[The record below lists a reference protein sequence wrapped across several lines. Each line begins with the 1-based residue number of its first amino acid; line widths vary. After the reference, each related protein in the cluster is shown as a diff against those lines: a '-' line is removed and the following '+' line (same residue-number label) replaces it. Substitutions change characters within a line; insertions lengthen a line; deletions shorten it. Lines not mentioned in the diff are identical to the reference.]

1 MMTTTDESLPAP
13 LTREAMH
20 SLVWKEPMLKVA
32 ARYGVSSSY
41 LARICK
47 LMNVPRPGRGYW
59 AMRAAG
65 KRPPILPLPHV
76 LPGNQLTWSK
86 GGHNASVALPL
97 PHPPVR
103 GGRCPS
109 WPKAERPSQNPLV
122 DGVKSL
128 FEKGRYKNETGYL
141 RPDKQMLVD
150 LIVTKPC
157 LEKALVF
164 ANQLFLA
171 LEDRGYPVVLEPK
184 GLNFHRAA
192 VDEHEVPAKTRQD
205 RYHNPLWSPCR
216 CTVVYVGSV
225 AIGLTII
232 EMAEEVELLYVNGK
246 YIREADYVP
255 PKRHLYAHELT
266 WTTKKD
272 YPTGQLCLQAYAPYR
287 RADWVQRW
295 QETKKRDMGSQIKT
309 IIRLLKGAAE
319 VIARL
324 VEEGARR
331 AEIEHKE
338 WEVKQE
344 RWRREEAER
353 RAMQTRKESREELL
367 QIIERWGT
375 ATRIEQ
381 FFRDAEQRAAGLD
394 EVDRA
399 RLLERLKLFVGS
411 HLPLV
416 EGASRP
422 KATRMIIRRALLDG

>member
-1 MMTTTDESLPAP
+1 MATTDESLPAP

-65 KRPPILPLPHV
+65 KKPPIPPLSHA
-76 LPGNQLTWSK
+76 LPGNQLTWSR
-86 GGHNASVALPL
+86 GGHNGSVALPL

-103 GGRCPS
+103 GRRRPS
-109 WPKAERPSQNPLV
+109 WQKAERPSQHPLV

-157 LEKALVF
+157 LDKALAF
-164 ANQLFLA
+164 ASQLFLA
-171 LEDRGYPVVLEPK
+171 LEDRGYPVVLEPR
-184 GLNFHRAA
+184 GVNFYRAA
-192 VDEHEVPAKTRQD
+192 VDEHEVPAKTRED
-205 RYHNPLWSPCR
+205 RYSNHLWSPCR
-216 CTVVYVGSV
+216 CTVVCVGTA
-225 AIGLTII
+225 AIGLTIV
-232 EMAEEVELLYVNGK
+232 ELAEEVELRYVNGK

-255 PKRHLYAHELT
+255 PKRNLYAHELT

-272 YPTGQLCLQAYAPYR
+272 YPTGRLCLQAYAPYR
-287 RADWVQRW
+287 RANWVQRW
-295 QETKKRDMGSQIKT
+295 QESKKRDLGSQIKK
-309 IIRLLKGAAE
+309 IIRVLKGAAG

-324 VEEGARR
+324 VEEGERQ
-331 AEIEHKE
+331 AEIERQE
-338 WEVKQE
+338 WEARQE
-344 RWRREEAER
+344 RWRREEAVR
-353 RAMQTRKESREELL
+353 RAAQARKESREELF

-375 ATRIEQ
+375 ASRIEQ
-381 FFRDAEQRAAGLD
+381 FFRDAEQRAVGLA
-394 EVDRA
+394 EVDRV
-399 RLLERLKLFVGS
+399 RLLERLKLAREMVGS
-411 HLPLV
+411 VDALDRFL
-416 EGASRP
+416 AW
-422 KATRMIIRRALLDG
+422 RAPEER